1 MKIETKAIHAGRR
14 IDPAT
19 GAVTPPI
26 HLSTTFAREPD
37 GSYPTG
43 FEYIRDSNPNRDGL
57 EACVAELE
65 NGAAAAAFASGSMA
79 TMVIFQTLL
88 PGDHV
93 IAPDDLYFGVRQMLN
108 EHFVPWGLN
117 VAFVDMADPRAV
129 EQAVRPATKLILAE
143 TPSNPLIK
151 VTNIKKIAAIARQA
165 GANFVCD
172 NTMAT
177 PVLQQ
182 PLALGADFVVHSAT
196 KYLGGHSDTMCGLVV
211 AREANELFLRIKK
224 MQKVG
229 GAVPSPFTCWL
240 TLRGIQSLPCR
251 MRAHSENA
259 MKVAA
264 FLSHHPKIEAVFYP
278 GLQEN
283 PGHQIASEQM
293 SAYGGMMSI
302 LVRGGRDDA
311 MAVAARVKV
320 FTRATSFGGPHSFI
334 EHRASVEAP
343 GTKTPENLLRLSIG
357 LEHSDDLI
365 DDLAQAME

>member
-1 MKIETKAIHAGRR
+1 MRIWSAGTSTAGCRIYGNCSCAPRAISIRPPAEVFTFAPRPHRPAAASTACADTSRRAPPCGTFFSDALSPIQRCASLLNASLIKRETRMKIETKAIHAGRQ

-182 PLALGADFVVHSAT
+182 PLELGADFVVHSAT

-229 GAVPSPFTCWL
+229 GAVPSPFT
-240 TLRGIQSLPCR
+240 
-251 MRAHSENA
+251 
-259 MKVAA
+259 
-264 FLSHHPKIEAVFYP
+264 
-278 GLQEN
+278 
-283 PGHQIASEQM
+283 
-293 SAYGGMMSI
+293 
-302 LVRGGRDDA
+302 
-311 MAVAARVKV
+311 
-320 FTRATSFGGPHSFI
+320 
-334 EHRASVEAP
+334 
-343 GTKTPENLLRLSIG
+343 
-357 LEHSDDLI
+357 
-365 DDLAQAME
+365 

>member
-1 MKIETKAIHAGRR
+1 MKIETKAIHAGRI

-26 HLSTTFAREPD
+26 HLSTTFEREPD
-37 GSYPTG
+37 GRYPTG
-43 FEYIRDSNPNRDGL
+43 FEYIRDGNPNRDGL
-57 EACVAELE
+57 ETCIAALE
-65 NGAAAAAFASGSMA
+65 EGTAAAAFASGSVA
-79 TMVIFQTLL
+79 TMVIFQTLS
-88 PGDHV
+88 PGYHV

-117 VAFVDMADPRAV
+117 VSFVDMTDLRAV
-129 EQAVRPATKLILAE
+129 EQAVRAETKLILAE
-143 TPSNPLIK
+143 SPSNPMIK
-151 VTNIKKIAAIARQA
+151 IMDIKRIAAIARQA
-165 GANFVCD
+165 GAPFVCD

-211 AREANELFLRIKK
+211 AKEDSEMFRRIRK

-229 GAVPSPFTCWL
+229 GAVASPFTCWL
-240 TLRGIQSLPCR
+240 TLRGIQTLPCR

-259 MKVAA
+259 LKVAT
-264 FLSHHPKIEAVFYP
+264 FLSQHPKIESVFYP
-278 GLQEN
+278 GLMAN
-283 PGHQIASEQM
+283 PGHEVASRQM
-293 SAYGGMMSI
+293 SQYGGMMSI
-302 LVRGGRDDA
+302 LVRGKRDEA
-311 MAVAARVKV
+311 MAVAARVNV

-343 GTKTPENLLRLSIG
+343 GTRTPENLLRLSIG
-357 LEHSDDLI
+357 LEHIDDLI
-365 DDLAQAME
+365 DDLVQAIE

>member
-1 MKIETKAIHAGRR
+1 MKIETKAIHAGRK

-26 HLSTTFAREPD
+26 HLSTTFARAPD

-65 NGAAAAAFASGSMA
+65 NGAAAAAFASGLMA

-93 IAPDDLYFGVRQMLN
+93 IAPEDLYFGVRQMLN

-117 VAFVDMADPRAV
+117 ASFVDMTDPRAV
-129 EQAVRPATKLILAE
+129 QQAVRPDTKLILAE

-151 VTNIKKIAAIARQA
+151 VTDIKQVAAIARQA
-165 GANFVCD
+165 GAYLVCD

-211 AREANELFLRIKK
+211 AKEDNELFQRIRK

-229 GAVPSPFTCWL
+229 GGVPSPFTCWL
-240 TLRGIQSLPCR
+240 TLRGIQTLPCR
-251 MRAHSENA
+251 MRVHSENA
-259 MKVAA
+259 MTVAT
-264 FLSHHPKIEAVFYP
+264 FLSHHPKVEAVFYP
-278 GLQEN
+278 GLKEN
-283 PGHQIASEQM
+283 PGQRIASEQM
-293 SAYGGMMSI
+293 SAYGGMLAI
-302 LVRGGRDDA
+302 LVKGGREDA
-311 MAVAARVKV
+311 MAVAARVKL

-343 GTKTPENLLRLSIG
+343 GPRTPAHLLRLSVG

-365 DDLAQAME
+365 GDLAQAME